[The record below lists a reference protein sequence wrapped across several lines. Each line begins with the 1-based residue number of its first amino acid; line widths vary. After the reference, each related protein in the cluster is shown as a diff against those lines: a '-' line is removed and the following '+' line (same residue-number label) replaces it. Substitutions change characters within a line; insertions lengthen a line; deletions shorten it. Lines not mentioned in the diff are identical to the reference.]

1 MTGRLNFVLQF
12 RDAQVAE
19 DVRKKAELG
28 WFDMEFTMYGTAY
41 LDGGELCY
49 KVSSDAGKIYSFIE
63 QASRKQL
70 FCSNVLTLTRT
81 CAVPM
86 GMKDDMA
93 LTVKKELACQLRK
106 AYPQELFLLLGEL
119 AAEIRS
125 DAAYPWLMTKRE
137 ALEGVFD
144 DRRLRHFQTL
154 LQYCYSCQKLSEAHY
169 QSLMAWVR
177 REYQCMLDGFV
188 SKDLF
193 EKHFYGFAYASGS
206 SYRYL
211 QDSLPEYIYQRK
223 FALEEQGIFT
233 SPVLSETLW
242 YNYTYSLADCRRDYE
257 KLLKTALNEPDLQS
271 LNAIMS
277 SAAELTLAGAYHRAL
292 EDMGEIAAATFN
304 RHLGRWGL
312 RPLL

>member
-41 LDGGELCY
+41 HDGAEMCY
-49 KVSSDAGKIYSFIE
+49 KISSDAGQIYSFIE
-63 QASRKQL
+63 QASHQQI
-70 FCSNVLTLTRT
+70 FCSNVLTLTKT

-86 GMKDDMA
+86 GMKDEMA
-93 LTVKKELACQLRK
+93 LSLKKELACRLRS
-106 AYPQELFLLLGEL
+106 AYPQELFLLLREL
-119 AAEIRS
+119 AAEIRT
-125 DAAYPWLMTKRE
+125 DAAYPYLMAKRE

-144 DRRLRHFQTL
+144 DRQLRYFQDL
-154 LQYCYSCQKLSEAHY
+154 IQYSYSCQKLSEAHY

-177 REYQCMLDGFV
+177 REYQCMLDSFV
-188 SKDLF
+188 SKDIF
-193 EKHFYGFAYASGS
+193 EKHFYGFAYTSGNG
-206 SYRYL
+206 YRYL

-233 SPVLSETLW
+233 SPVLAETLW
-242 YNYTYSLADCRRDYE
+242 YNYTYSLADCRRDHE
-257 KLLKTALNEPDLQS
+257 KLLKQALNQSDLQR
-271 LNAIMS
+271 LNAILD
-277 SAAELTLAGAYHRAL
+277 SAADLVLSDAYHHAL
-292 EDMGEIAAATFN
+292 QGMGEKAVSTFN
-304 RHLGRWGL
+304 RHLGHWGL

>member
-28 WFDMEFTMYGTAY
+28 WFDMEFTMYGAAY
-41 LDGGELCY
+41 PADGEMNY
-49 KVSSDAGKIYSFIE
+49 RISSDAGQIYSFIE
-63 QASRKQL
+63 QAGYEQR
-70 FCSNVLTLTRT
+70 FCSNVLTLTKT

-86 GMKDDMA
+86 GMKDEMS

-106 AYPQELFLLLGEL
+106 AYPQELFLLLSEL

-125 DAAYPWLMTKRE
+125 DDAYPWLMAKRE
-137 ALEGVFD
+137 ALEGIFD
-144 DRRLRHFQTL
+144 DRQLRHFQTL
-154 LQYCYSCQKLSEAHY
+154 IQYCYSCQKLSEAHY

-193 EKHFYGFAYASGS
+193 EKHFYGFAYASDHG
-206 SYRYL
+206 YRYL
-211 QDSLPEYIYQRK
+211 QDSLPEYIYQHK
-223 FALEEQGIFT
+223 FALEEQGVFT
-233 SPVLSETLW
+233 SPVLTETLW
-242 YNYTYSLADCRRDYE
+242 YNYTYSLADCRKDYE
-257 KLLKTALNEPDLQS
+257 KLLKTTLNGPDLQS
-271 LNAIMS
+271 LHAIMN
-277 SAAELTLAGAYHRAL
+277 SAAELTLADAYHRAL
-292 EDMGEIAAATFN
+292 QDMGEKAAATFD
-304 RHLGRWGL
+304 RYLGRWGL